1 MFHYNVEFCIK
12 RIGGKMEKNLWMM
25 IQEMNKKKV
34 MTQADWEHARGLLS
48 LEAFLSLREHFNNK
62 ELSNEKGDQWL

>member
-1 MFHYNVEFCIK
+1 
-12 RIGGKMEKNLWMM
+12 MEKNLWMM

-62 ELSNEKGDQWL
+62 ELSNERGDQWL